1 MASDRRILDWPG
13 ALNAR
18 DLGGIPTADG
28 RQIRRG
34 ALVRSGSIEGLHA
47 DGWSQ
52 LEEYGIRTVIDL
64 RNASE
69 VKGDLAPRPA
79 SIETLRIP
87 LDVSEDREFWSE
99 WEAGPQFGTPLYYG
113 PHLERFPERSAEVVV
128 AIARA
133 RPGGVLFHCA
143 GGRDRSGQIAMLV
156 LALAGVEPAEIAR
169 DYALTAHPDEASEGP
184 TPGEYLRQQG
194 TSATEVLTRLLAGLD
209 VEATLRGGGLGT
221 AELSALR
228 GRLLGPLG

>member
-34 ALVRSGSIEGLHA
+34 ALVRSGSVEGLDA
-47 DGWSQ
+47 QGWSQ

-64 RNASE
+64 RNAAE

-87 LDVSEDREFWSE
+87 LDVSEDREFWGG

-113 PHLERFPERSAEVVV
+113 PHLERFPERSAEVVA

-143 GGRDRSGQIAMLV
+143 GGRDRSGEIAMLV
-156 LALAGVEPAEIAR
+156 LALVGVEPAEIAR

-194 TSATEVLTRLLAGLD
+194 RARL
-209 VEATLRGGGLGT
+209 RC
-221 AELSALR
+221 
-228 GRLLGPLG
+228 